1 MNAPEI
7 DTAATALSRACEDL
21 GRASRAV
28 ADACEALKAAIGTAA
43 QPEAHRALMRAQ
55 ARALGAAVA
64 FGAAAKAHATALAH
78 DPETWGRP

>member
-1 MNAPEI
+1 VIAPEI

-28 ADACEALKAAIGTAA
+28 ADACEVLQAAIGTAA

-64 FGAAAKAHATALAH
+64 FGEAAKTYAAAQAHT
-78 DPETWGRP
+78 PEAWGR